1 MKTKTMGNNINL
13 SKILKSSH
21 ENKWVAISHDY
32 KKVVAFADNLVELD
46 KKIKN
51 PMEVIYTRI
60 LAKNVSFAPVGF

>member
-1 MKTKTMGNNINL
+1 MKAKTTGNNKNL

-32 KKVVAFADNLVELD
+32 KKVVAFADNLVDLD

-51 PMEVIYTRI
+51 PMEVVYTRI
-60 LAKNVSFAPVGF
+60 LAKDVSFAPAGF